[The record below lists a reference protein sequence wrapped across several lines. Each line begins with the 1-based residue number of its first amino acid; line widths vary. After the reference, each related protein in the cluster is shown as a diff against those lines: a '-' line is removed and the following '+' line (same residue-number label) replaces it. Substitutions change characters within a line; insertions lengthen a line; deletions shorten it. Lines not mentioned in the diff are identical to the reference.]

1 MDSIWKR
8 KCNNLAHNLDSVES
22 FFARLLRNQ
31 KDSRKEREKLEFNLK
46 IIEIH
51 RNETKRFFFLWNLH
65 TKIHT
70 KTKRLKERSK
80 TPHRKIENSKNPISF
95 QLRSIL
101 IDRIGLKNKEGGGCQ
116 APGMAGGAVCLLRA
130 RSHSETCCRSSVW
143 NRSGSYRAEWQRRC
157 VIRGVWWRKESEAVG
172 WRATQGEREKERE
185 REGARGE
192 KGETRQVVVPS
203 H

>member
-31 KDSRKEREKLEFNLK
+31 KDSRKEREKLEFK
-46 IIEIH
+46 DH
-51 RNETKRFFFLWNLH
+51 PSKRNDFSFFETCTR
-65 TKIHT
+65 KIHM
-70 KTKRLKERSK
+70 KTKRLKKRSK

-116 APGMAGGAVCLLRA
+116 APGMAVGAVCLLRA
-130 RSHSETCCRSSVW
+130 RSHSETCCRSSV
-143 NRSGSYRAEWQRRC
+143 
-157 VIRGVWWRKESEAVG
+157 
-172 WRATQGEREKERE
+172 
-185 REGARGE
+185 
-192 KGETRQVVVPS
+192 
-203 H
+203 